1 MAYTAKNYDHLLGT
15 PGFSDT
21 ALKNHFTLYQ
31 GYVTNTNKVAE
42 VLTKMMANPPAGGGT
57 PEYNEL
63 KRRFGWEFNGMR
75 IHEYYFGSISKTG
88 SAIDKPSPLYDK
100 VVEDFGSWEAWEKDY
115 IATATMRGIGWAIL
129 YHDPDANRLFNV
141 WVNEHDLGHLGG
153 CKILLPIDVF
163 EHAYI
168 TDYGLKRADYV
179 SAFMKAVDWGIVS
192 GRFSV

>member
-1 MAYTAKNYDHLLGT
+1 MQYTAKKYDQLLGT

-21 ALKNHFTLYQ
+21 ALNNHFTLYG
-31 GYVTNTNKVAE
+31 GYVTNANKVAD
-42 VLTKMMANPPAGGGT
+42 LLAAMMTEGKTGT

-75 IHEYYFGSISKTG
+75 IHEYYFGSMTRSTG
-88 SAIDKPSPLYDK
+88 SGLNKDSVLFKKI
-100 VVEDFGSWEAWEKDY
+100 VEDFGSWEAWEKDFK
-115 IATATMRGIGWAIL
+115 ATATMRGIGWAIL
-129 YHDPDANRLFNV
+129 YHDPEANRLFNV

-179 SAFMKAVDWGIVS
+179 EAFMKAVDWNIVS
-192 GRFSV
+192 ERFT

>member
-1 MAYTAKNYDHLLGT
+1 MQYTAKNYDHLLGT
-15 PGFSDT
+15 PGFSDA
-21 ALKNHFTLYQ
+21 ALKNHFTLYG
-31 GYVTNTNKVAE
+31 GYVTNTNKVADALRAMLKDE
-42 VLTKMMANPPAGGGT
+42 KTGT

-75 IHEYYFGSISKTG
+75 IHEYYFGSMTRSTSSGLNKDSSLFKKI
-88 SAIDKPSPLYDK
+88 
-100 VVEDFGSWEAWEKDY
+100 VEDFGSWEAWEKDFR
-115 IATATMRGIGWAIL
+115 ATATIRGIGWAIL
-129 YHDPDANRLFNV
+129 YYDSDANRLFNI

-179 SAFMKAVDWGIVS
+179 EAFMKAIDWSAVS
-192 GRFSV
+192 ARFS